1 MITQL
6 RRRSQITLPRDVVK
20 KMRLQEGDNLD
31 IAIEEDKI
39 VIKPVIVI
47 DRSQAWFWSKEWQK
61 KELAADKQKIEG
73 KLRKASNKKALFE
86 KLGLDKV

>member
-6 RRRSQITLPRDVVK
+6 RRRSQITLPSDVVK

-47 DRSQAWFWSKEWQK
+47 DRSQDWFWSKEWQK
-61 KELAADKQKIEG
+61 KELEVDKQKKGG
-73 KLRKASNKKALFE
+73 KIQKVSDKKDLFD
-86 KLGLDKV
+86 KLGLDKA

>member
-6 RRRSQITLPRDVVK
+6 RQRSQITLPNDIVK
-20 KMRLQEGDNLD
+20 KMKLQEGDNLD
-31 IAIEEDKI
+31 IEIEEDKI
-39 VIKPVIVI
+39 IIKPVIII

-61 KELAADKQKIEG
+61 KELEVDKQKTGG
-73 KLRKASNKKALFE
+73 KVRKASNKDDLFK

>member
-6 RRRSQITLPRDVVK
+6 RRRSQITLPSDVVK

-31 IAIEEDKI
+31 ISIEEDKI

-61 KELAADKQKIEG
+61 KELEVDKQKKGG
-73 KLRKASNKKALFE
+73 KIQKASGKKDLFD
-86 KLGLDKV
+86 KLGLDKA

>member
-6 RRRSQITLPRDVVK
+6 RRRSQITLPSDVVK

-47 DRSQAWFWSKEWQK
+47 DRSQVWFWSKEWQK
-61 KELAADKQKIEG
+61 KELEVDKQKKGG
-73 KLRKASNKKALFE
+73 KIQKASDKNDLFD
-86 KLGLDKV
+86 KLGLDKA

>member
-6 RRRSQITLPRDVVK
+6 RRRSQITLPSDVVK

-31 IAIEEDKI
+31 IAIEEDRI

-47 DRSQAWFWSKEWQK
+47 DRSQVWFWSEEWQK
-61 KELAADKQKIEG
+61 KELEVDKQKKGG
-73 KLRKASNKKALFE
+73 KIQKASDKKDLFN
-86 KLGLDKV
+86 KLGLDKA

>member
-6 RRRSQITLPRDVVK
+6 RRRSQITLPSDVVK

-47 DRSQAWFWSKEWQK
+47 DRSQAWFWSKDWQK
-61 KELAADKQKIEG
+61 KELEVDKQKKGG
-73 KLRKASNKKALFE
+73 KIQKVSDKKDLFD
-86 KLGLDKV
+86 KLGLDKA

>member
-6 RRRSQITLPRDVVK
+6 RGRSQITLPSDVVK
-20 KMRLQEGDNLD
+20 KMKLQEGDNLD
-31 IAIEEDKI
+31 IAIEGDRI
-39 VIKPVIVI
+39 IIKPVIVI

-61 KELAADKQKIEG
+61 KELEVDKQKTEG
-73 KLRKASNKKALFE
+73 KIQKASNKKDLFK

>member
-6 RRRSQITLPRDVVK
+6 RRRSQITLPNDVVK
-20 KMRLQEGDNLD
+20 KMKLQEGDNLD

-39 VIKPVIVI
+39 IIKPVIVI

-61 KELAADKQKIEG
+61 KELEVDKQKTEG
-73 KLRKASNKKALFE
+73 KVRKASNKKDLFK